1 MDKIRGLSYE
11 EIAARGGGI
20 LNSAKLLQSVSENK
34 LFEETL
40 PRVRELIGFGTG
52 AVEIKSGYGL
62 TLRDELKML
71 RVIRRIAEETPLRV
85 KSTFL
90 GAHAVP
96 AEYKDRKEA
105 YVELI
110 IREMIPAVA
119 SKNGRLH

>member
-1 MDKIRGLSYE
+1 MREAGNGEFMDKIRGLSYE

-20 LNSAKLLQSVSENK
+20 LNSAQLLQSVSENK

-71 RVIRRIAEETPLRV
+71 RVIRRIAE
-85 KSTFL
+85 K
-90 GAHAVP
+90 
-96 AEYKDRKEA
+96 
-105 YVELI
+105 
-110 IREMIPAVA
+110 
-119 SKNGRLH
+119 LHCG